1 MRLPPGRQL
10 APDDAAIYRKMRL
23 QAIIFQP
30 YLASAVFS
38 LIAVRSDGLGTFAID
53 RFGRVYLDPAQFSKW
68 SIEQCAGVLI
78 HEVHHLL
85 RRHSER
91 GESLQVPRH
100 LQVNWNIA
108 ADLAINDDLIA
119 QNLPLPSPLLPE
131 HFNLARGKSEEYYY
145 QELFNLED
153 RGMPCRCGSGAGG
166 AGSDELDEAAAD
178 ALGPADLVR
187 IRHDVLSRLRRSS
200 LGAHS
205 LRTALMVTPPKAP
218 WQTLLRRLLVPSVS
232 KSGQRRHSWDR
243 PNRRNDASF
252 LFPGAHRRGAN
263 VGIVFDTSASMD
275 QRLLNQAASEVAGIL
290 RSARIRTLTLVSCD
304 AEASLPV
311 SLTPTSTISLL
322 GGGGTDLTV
331 GIEALSSLS
340 DPPTVII
347 VLTDG
352 WTPWP
357 AAAPKGSRLIC
368 GVFDRD
374 ARLPT
379 GRDIEALYIT

>member
-1 MRLPPGRQL
+1 M
-10 APDDAAIYRKMRL
+10 
-23 QAIIFQP
+23 
-30 YLASAVFS
+30 
-38 LIAVRSDGLGTFAID
+38 
-53 RFGRVYLDPAQFSKW
+53 
-68 SIEQCAGVLI
+68 
-78 HEVHHLL
+78 
-85 RRHSER
+85 
-91 GESLQVPRH
+91 
-100 LQVNWNIA
+100 
-108 ADLAINDDLIA
+108 
-119 QNLPLPSPLLPE
+119 
-131 HFNLARGKSEEYYY
+131 
-145 QELFNLED
+145 
-153 RGMPCRCGSGAGG
+153 
-166 AGSDELDEAAAD
+166 
-178 ALGPADLVR
+178 
-187 IRHDVLSRLRRSS
+187 
-200 LGAHS
+200 
-205 LRTALMVTPPKAP
+205 
-218 WQTLLRRLLVPSVS
+218 
-232 KSGQRRHSWDR
+232 
-243 PNRRNDASF
+243 
-252 LFPGAHRRGAN
+252 
-263 VGIVFDTSASMD
+263 FDTSASMD